1 MAYSELTMTVAR
13 AVYLYDMRLAPGSH
27 IGEGNPDA
35 ELGRH
40 RPMEFQLKDT
50 FTAVKDGPLVE
61 FRARS

>member
-1 MAYSELTMTVAR
+1 MAYAELMMTVAR

-27 IGEGNPDA
+27 AGEGTPDA

-40 RPMEFQLKDT
+40 RPMEYQLKDT
-50 FTAVKDGPLVE
+50 FTASKNGPLVE